1 MISRIWLQFLKKQG
15 QEYSPHSIAI
25 SDVATHLVNRE
36 VRYAVFNACR
46 SAYTDNEC
54 INLASALIEHGLD
67 AVVAMS
73 YNIASSAVETFV
85 KAFYGNLFK
94 GNSYF
99 QESSGAARAVLA
111 AHPMKRTKFN
121 EKVAVADWIVPICLA
136 SESEDAPSFN
146 ADLLDEGVNFRHLD
160 FLQDVD
166 EYPIGRENDILL
178 LENSL
183 LLESNVGLLVGRAGS
198 GKTKL
203 LDYMASWWEATNF
216 VRRTIWGDLDHM
228 KAGIDV
234 ADLQSIFEDLI
245 MPEDAMFGQ
254 SAIEYLRSNRLLIV
268 FDGIESY
275 ICPEGSSLSQQQK
288 ALKAFLRE
296 LYGGQTL
303 VLLSSRKPEPWLD
316 RLGPRKS
323 KQEPAPF
330 IFTSP
335 LEGLA
340 VLPGV
345 QVATFLLHERRGG
358 VQFNAED
365 VVFIEQLVKLVE
377 GNPLA
382 LELLTIDFCQKSLSI
397 EDYYYSLIEGAEIKL
412 DQRWLDS
419 NERARSI
426 SELSDLI
433 HKATMAGREKRQDML
448 IDSLIKGI
456 ARKPVSGRGF
466 MDAMS
471 PSFLGMMWRAVAS
484 DDLIYYVL
492 FLMMASA
499 SYINTSNLHGLFST
513 LFEIPKS
520 EDMVNFVLMLMMS
533 PPEMRPSVEE
543 VLFQDESIKY
553 LKGLLE
559 ELVETLL
566 NMGYLESPATNMR
579 NLPQKPYFRIN
590 PLLTIMARTSLDYAE
605 SRELLLEASFMYQA
619 FCLSSWPHDY
629 MYWNKAWD
637 QPKFEISLTFI
648 NFYAAVRVGLK
659 RDAGHDFSS
668 EVAIIM
674 LIACISKGTFADPS
688 RHDLLKPLWAVVTS
702 RALKTLDLPF
712 SNEPSSFATSIP
724 TPLMPEDL
732 PETERPS
739 YCDAVLRMLCAGQ
752 LAMGG
757 LGMVITGQLSQGNPL
772 LDKILVSL
780 EQNLA
785 IKSFGPRLEDL
796 HALSES
802 WKIFLKLLSA
812 AAFNNV
818 GVKTMWEVRETFI
831 REQIERRGVE
841 EYPPEQKSWRD
852 IPYKQNSMS
861 VPFASLVD
869 VPAKVRAMASTGHYN
884 DARRLLQAK
893 LDAEIN
899 QGGNQAQSRATIY
912 ELLYWVSKKE
922 DKWLDAISHLNRA
935 KALREFVGKV
945 ETVQR
950 VAWEGKLARLYEKSG
965 DLDTVIA
972 YAKLLISRA
981 NAVHATDPGLEIACL
996 RQVWK
1001 LEYSKRLDSIVSDI
1015 FLVVRAASTM
1025 HRTQCAYRR
1034 IPKGQWLLESLLITE
1049 SSKSVCMFGA
1059 TDPRPQTVAIAFLLM
1074 MFGNLINL
1082 NYIGRIYKF
1091 TQDPEQSPE
1100 RVIEIGLELEQRLF
1114 SPTQGPLTYRHFSVQ
1129 EAFEPQRHFFEHLYV
1144 CGERYLA
1151 GEFVA
1156 TDRGGRLILPEAPF
1170 SPSTVWGNTA
1180 TGGFFG
1186 STVLTEG
1193 TYRCPTRIM
1202 LQLAG
1207 YMTDWPE

>member
-1 MISRIWLQFLKKQG
+1 MQFLKKQG
-15 QEYSPHSIAI
+15 QEYSPHPIAI

-85 KAFYGNLFK
+85 KAFYVNLFK

-99 QESSGAARAVLA
+99 QDSSGAARAALA

-121 EKVAVADWIVPICLA
+121 EKFAVADWIMPICLA

-146 ADLLDEGVNFRHLD
+146 ADLLDEGVNFRHLY
-160 FLQDVD
+160 FLEDVD

-203 LDYMASWWEATNF
+203 LDHMASWWEATNF
-216 VRRTIWGDLDHM
+216 VRRTIWADLDHM

-245 MPEDAMFGQ
+245 MPEDAMFRQ
-254 SAIEYLRSNRLLIV
+254 SAFEYLRSNRLLIV
-268 FDGIESY
+268 FDGIDSY
-275 ICPEGSSLSQQQK
+275 ICPEGSSLSQQQN

-323 KQEPAPF
+323 KQESAPS
-330 IFTSP
+330 IFTRP

-345 QVATFLLHERRGG
+345 QVATLLIHERRDG

-365 VVFIEQLVKLVE
+365 VAFIEPLVKLVE

-412 DQRWLDS
+412 DQRWLKANDG
-419 NERARSI
+419 ARSI

-433 HKATMAGREKRQDML
+433 HKATMPGEEERREML
-448 IDSLIKGI
+448 KVSFIEII
-456 ARKPVSGRGF
+456 ERKPVSVRGF
-466 MDAMS
+466 IHAMS
-471 PSFLGMMWRAVAS
+471 PYFLGMMWRAVAS

-499 SYINTSNLHGLFST
+499 SYINTNNLHGLYSI
-513 LFEIPKS
+513 LFKIPKS
-520 EDMVNFVLMLMMS
+520 EEIVQFVLMLMLS
-533 PPEMRPSVEE
+533 PPEMRPLVEE
-543 VLFQDESIKY
+543 VLFEDENVQY
-553 LKGLLE
+553 LKRLLE

-579 NLPQKPYFRIN
+579 NLRQKPYFRIN
-590 PLLTIMARTSLDYAE
+590 PLLTIMARTSLDYAA
-605 SRELLLEASFMYQA
+605 SREPLLEASFRYQA
-619 FCLSSWPHDY
+619 FCLSSWSHDY

-637 QPKFEISLTFI
+637 QPKLEISLTFI

-659 RDAGHDFSS
+659 RDAGYDFGT
-668 EVAIIM
+668 EVAIVM
-674 LIACISKGTFADPS
+674 RIACIAKGSFADPS

-702 RALKTLDLPF
+702 RALRTLDLRS
-712 SNEPSSFATSIP
+712 SNEPSSFATSLP
-724 TPLMPEDL
+724 TQLMPEDL
-732 PETERPS
+732 PEEERLS
-739 YCDAVLRMLCAGQ
+739 YRDAILRMLCAGQ
-752 LAMGG
+752 LGLGG

-772 LDKILVSL
+772 LDKILVLL

-785 IKSFGPRLEDL
+785 IRPFGPRLEYL

-802 WKIFLKLLSA
+802 LKMFPQLICVA
-812 AAFNNV
+812 ASKNFD
-818 GVKTMWEVRETFI
+818 VKTSWEVRETFI
-831 REQIERRGVE
+831 REQFGRRGVE
-841 EYPPEQKSWRD
+841 EYHPRQKSWRE
-852 IPYKQNSMS
+852 IPYNQNGMS

-869 VPAKVRAMASTGHYN
+869 VPAKVRAMASKGHYN

-899 QGGNQAQSRATIY
+899 QVGNQA
-912 ELLYWVSKKE
+912 LYM
-922 DKWLDAISHLNRA
+922 SH
-935 KALREFVGKV
+935 
-945 ETVQR
+945 
-950 VAWEGKLARLYEKSG
+950 
-965 DLDTVIA
+965 
-972 YAKLLISRA
+972 
-981 NAVHATDPGLEIACL
+981 
-996 RQVWK
+996 
-1001 LEYSKRLDSIVSDI
+1001 
-1015 FLVVRAASTM
+1015 
-1025 HRTQCAYRR
+1025 
-1034 IPKGQWLLESLLITE
+1034 
-1049 SSKSVCMFGA
+1049 
-1059 TDPRPQTVAIAFLLM
+1059 
-1074 MFGNLINL
+1074 
-1082 NYIGRIYKF
+1082 YIG
-1091 TQDPEQSPE
+1091 
-1100 RVIEIGLELEQRLF
+1100 
-1114 SPTQGPLTYRHFSVQ
+1114 
-1129 EAFEPQRHFFEHLYV
+1129 
-1144 CGERYLA
+1144 
-1151 GEFVA
+1151 
-1156 TDRGGRLILPEAPF
+1156 
-1170 SPSTVWGNTA
+1170 
-1180 TGGFFG
+1180 
-1186 STVLTEG
+1186 
-1193 TYRCPTRIM
+1193 
-1202 LQLAG
+1202 
-1207 YMTDWPE
+1207 